1 MEVRFANGEVV
12 ETLAILDKGMEGEF
26 AALGV
31 CEFEEFKLFPTTRYA
46 NVSLKVL
53 V

>member
-1 MEVRFANGEVV
+1 MRFENGETIEV
-12 ETLAILDKGMEGEF
+12 LAILDEGMEGDF

-31 CEFEEFKLFPTTRYA
+31 CEFEEFKLFPMTRYA

-53 V
+53 S